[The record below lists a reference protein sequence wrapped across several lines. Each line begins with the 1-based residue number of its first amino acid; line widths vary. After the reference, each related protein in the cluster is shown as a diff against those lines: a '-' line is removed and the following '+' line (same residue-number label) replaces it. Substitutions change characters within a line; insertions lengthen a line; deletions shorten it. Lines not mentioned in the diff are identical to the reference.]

1 MQLIINQLQK
11 NKNMETTSLN
21 NVHQKYSSIYVSFS
35 DELSNYLTYKYGD
48 QEMAKDIVQEC
59 FLKLWIDIQTKT
71 ITNYKGYLFIMAKNM
86 YLNNIKHQK
95 IRDSYNQYYKHI
107 NSNNTLDTENDDDD
121 IKSIKL
127 EKLLKVVN
135 TLPAKEKEV
144 FMMNKL
150 EGYKQSDIAT
160 YLDISI
166 KTVEKRMSN
175 AHSIIRK
182 TLGIN
187 K

>member
-1 MQLIINQLQK
+1 
-11 NKNMETTSLN
+11 MENIALSN
-21 NVHQKYSSIYVSFS
+21 AQQKYSTLYTSYSE
-35 DELSNYLTYKYGD
+35 ELSNCLTYKYGD
-48 QEMAKDIVQEC
+48 HEMAKDIVQEC

-71 ITNYKGYLFIMAKNM
+71 IKNYKGYLFIMAKNM
-86 YLNNIKHQK
+86 YLNNIKHLK
-95 IRDSYNQYYKHI
+95 IRDSYSQYYKHV
-107 NSNNTLDTENDDDD
+107 NSNNAYGNETEDED
-121 IKSIKL
+121 INAIKL

-135 TLPAKEKEV
+135 TLPSKEKEV
-144 FMMNKL
+144 FMMNKF

-166 KTVEKRMSN
+166 KTVEKRMCN
-175 AHSIIRK
+175 AHSKIRK